1 MPRNE
6 RPYVICHMLPSI
18 DGRIVIRDWNVKNA
32 TREYERTAAT
42 LGGDAWIIGRISM
55 EPYAGK
61 ARVPVRREQE
71 PIAREDF
78 IAEHDADSYAIAID
92 PSGKLTW
99 RAADIDGEHVIT
111 ILTEAV
117 SDDYLAFLQAKGVSY
132 LFGGKARIDLA
143 KVLRKLR
150 ARFGIKRLLLEGGG
164 KINGSFL
171 AADLIDELSV
181 LIGPVADGSVGTPTL
196 FDVEGRPAPP
206 RNLKLLSMEKRAGG
220 IVWLR
225 YKVVRRASARQ
236 GAG

>member
-1 MPRNE
+1 MRTAP

-18 DGRIVIRDWNVKNA
+18 DGRIVIRDWKLPNA

-42 LGGDAWIIGRISM
+42 FDADAWIIGRVSM

-61 ARVPVRREQE
+61 ARVPVRKNRE

-78 IAEHDADSYAIAID
+78 IAEHDAESYAIAVD

-99 RAADIDGEHVIT
+99 RENNIDGEHVIT
-111 ILTEAV
+111 ILTESV

-132 LFGGKARIDLA
+132 LFGGKSRIDLD
-143 KVLRKLR
+143 KVLRNLR
-150 ARFGIKRLLLEGGG
+150 ARFGIKKLLLEGGG

-171 AADLIDELSV
+171 AADLIDELSILV
-181 LIGPVADGSVGTPTL
+181 GPIADGSIGTPAL
-196 FDVEGRPAPP
+196 FDVENRRAPA
-206 RNLKLLSMEKRAGG
+206 RNLKLTSMEKRAGG

-225 YKVVRRASARQ
+225 YKVRRR
-236 GAG
+236 